1 MAGFVYNVVCA
12 GLLVG
17 VVYGAVVPT
26 KPKYNNEKP
35 LSSAQKVEL
44 LKEQL
49 EELQKNL
56 YKLSDTFS
64 AEQEEEPAPET
75 LPTQLPEKKPTTK
88 PQPDPAAG
96 LEVKNFVDSVATSLD
111 KPREQERVSGN
122 ELTQEDV
129 DFLQELKSF
138 FKKKA
143 TQMVQE
149 TKEEKEETD
158 DPDLTALANIL
169 SSNTRT
175 VVGTLPK
182 ETEYFREGGKLMDR
196 PYTVDELGDPNDVSK
211 KDVKLSETKA
221 TTKVQSSEQEP
232 QKKIEE
238 AIAERLQADLREAGR
253 EGMTLEALLKQMT
266 EDTERLN
273 EESRRQALE
282 LQGKREPRAQT
293 GEESLIRLVE
303 NKLVM

>member
-17 VVYGAVVPT
+17 VVYGAAVPT

-64 AEQEEEPAPET
+64 AEQEEESAPET

-88 PQPDPAAG
+88 PQPDPAAE

-149 TKEEKEETD
+149 TKEETD

-175 VVGTLPK
+175 VVDTLPK
-182 ETEYFREGGKLMDR
+182 ETEYFREGGKFMDR

-211 KDVKLSETKA
+211 KNVKLSETKA

-232 QKKIEE
+232 HKKIE